1 MERVYINDELFFVA
15 DEEAFAQLLES
26 QLGHEAAEA
35 FRNFCGE
42 AEYDKDGCDGECDRL
57 YDAQETFE
65 RGIQEALDILSTVEG
80 KKTDATA
87 LEQVRECLEGLI

>member
-1 MERVYINDELFFVA
+1 MDSLYIHDELFFVT
-15 DEEAFAQLLES
+15 DEEAFARLLES

-35 FRNFCGE
+35 FRNFIGE
-42 AEYDKDGCDGECDRL
+42 NESCDGECDRL
-57 YDAQETFE
+57 YEVQETFE

-87 LEQVRECLEGLI
+87 LERVRDCLEGLI

>member
-1 MERVYINDELFFVA
+1 MDSLYIHDELFFVT
-15 DEEAFAQLLES
+15 DEEAFARLLES

-35 FRNFCGE
+35 FRNFIGE
-42 AEYDKDGCDGECDRL
+42 TMYDKEGCDGECDRM
-57 YDAQETFE
+57 YSMQEDFE

-87 LEQVRECLEGLI
+87 LDRVRECLEGLI